1 MSCFS
6 FSLCDTIYFHLTKF
20 QGIKL
25 PAYWKN
31 PRVMNSPG
39 QLYLFD
45 FYSPEDGAQVVS
57 CNSFPDYGTKHF
69 GPHGLSVLKDK
80 DMKFNA

>member
-1 MSCFS
+1 
-6 FSLCDTIYFHLTKF
+6 
-20 QGIKL
+20 
-25 PAYWKN
+25 
-31 PRVMNSPG
+31 MNSPG

-45 FYSPEDGAQVVS
+45 FNSPEDGAQVVS

-80 DMKFNA
+80 GMKIQRLKTLVHSYIIGEWNIQEPF